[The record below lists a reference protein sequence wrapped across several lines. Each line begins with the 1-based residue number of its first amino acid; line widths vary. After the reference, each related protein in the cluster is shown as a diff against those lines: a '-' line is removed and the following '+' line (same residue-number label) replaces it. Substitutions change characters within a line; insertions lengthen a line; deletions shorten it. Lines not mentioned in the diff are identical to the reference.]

1 MENGKYRVAGV
12 VDISR
17 PELREMQE
25 RELRRRLLLNLAEIL
40 CSGKNVR
47 IKITRDEEKDT
58 RTPFR
63 VKNYVTYTAD
73 LDAVQEIPLVINP
86 EPYRKATGRNH
97 RKKDR
102 ARARMARARH
112 RKLLERLSK

>member
-1 MENGKYRVAGV
+1 MENGKYRVTGV

-25 RELRRRLLLNLAEIL
+25 RELRRRLLLDLVEIL

-47 IKITRDEEKDT
+47 IKITRDEEK
-58 RTPFR
+58 RYMYY
-63 VKNYVTYTAD
+63 NYVTYTAD
-73 LDAVQEIPLVINP
+73 LEAVQEIPLMINP

-102 ARARMARARH
+102 ARARLARAQR
-112 RKLLERLSK
+112 RKLLERLKHE